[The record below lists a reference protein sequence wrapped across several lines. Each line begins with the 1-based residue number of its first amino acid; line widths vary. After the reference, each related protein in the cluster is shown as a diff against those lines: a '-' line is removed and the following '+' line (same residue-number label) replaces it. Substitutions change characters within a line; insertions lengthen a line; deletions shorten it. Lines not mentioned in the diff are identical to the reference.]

1 MYGAVAIRR
10 FRMGPLLAGTL
21 GVAAFGRLSSMALA
35 APVRGDLHEI
45 VVTAV
50 RQSDAAMTAEV
61 TAALEQ
67 NPYIFSDHVTV
78 TTENG
83 VVRLEGMVRNL
94 PDLFDILRLAR
105 RIAGKGRV
113 VNRMEY
119 VAIDTD
125 GN

>member
-1 MYGAVAIRR
+1 MYGAVAIWR
-10 FRMGPLLAGTL
+10 FRMGPLLAGML

-35 APVRGDLHEI
+35 APLKGDLHEI

-61 TAALEQ
+61 TAALKQ

-78 TTENG
+78 TTVNG
-83 VVRLEGMVRNL
+83 VVRLGGVVRDL
-94 PDLFDILRLAR
+94 PDLFQILRLAR
-105 RIAGKGRV
+105 RLAGRGRV
-113 VNRMEY
+113 VNEIEFIPTD
-119 VAIDTD
+119 VD